1 MFTKTAKSEVY
12 KNLRKF
18 LEIYKNY
25 TTEVYKN
32 HRKSDV
38 YKNRIFFEIY
48 KFTRVNFTK
57 TVLPRLYPVRLRTI
71 LIPVAHDEEP

>member
-38 YKNRIFFEIY
+38 YKNRIFL
-48 KFTRVNFTK
+48 KFTNLQGWSLQK
-57 TVLPRLYPVRLRTI
+57 PCAAII
-71 LIPVAHDEEP
+71 L